1 MIIVCTGCSG
11 WRTQDKALMATY
23 TVFNTVDIL
32 QTRYIK
38 SNDEYD
44 EKNPILNNMGK
55 NEATAVQVGT
65 NVIIYFA
72 ADGLPIPYRTWVLGI
87 ATGIKVGVTAHNA
100 SIGVGFKF

>member
-1 MIIVCTGCSG
+1 
-11 WRTQDKALMATY
+11 MATY
-23 TVFNTVDIL
+23 TAFNGVDIL

-38 SNDEYD
+38 SNDEYN
-44 EKNPILNNMGK
+44 EKNPVLDKLSK

-72 ADGLPIPYRTWVLGI
+72 ADALPIPYRTWMLGI
-87 ATGIKVGVTAHNA
+87 ATGLKIGVTAHNA